1 MFEEI
6 IIFAAVGVLAGLLA
20 GMFGIGGGLIIVPVL
35 IATFVSLEFSSE
47 VIIHLAIGSSIS
59 CIIFTSLSSSNA
71 HRKKRSIDFNQ
82 FKFVSIGII
91 IGAFFGALFAGQI
104 AGMILKISI
113 ATFLILVGL
122 QTLFDISLTNKNF
135 GVTKP
140 KSIFAGTSIGFLS
153 SVLGIGGG
161 TFSVPYFQ
169 ATGLDLRT
177 AVGTSAAC
185 GVPIAIFGTLGY
197 IIAGLNVSS
206 LPNLSLGYI
215 YLPALV
221 GVSIT
226 SIFSAKY
233 GADIAHYLSQDTLRK
248 LMAFWFITVSIY
260 MFVI

>member
-1 MFEEI
+1 M
-6 IIFAAVGVLAGLLA
+6 
-20 GMFGIGGGLIIVPVL
+20 
-35 IATFVSLEFSSE
+35 T
-47 VIIHLAIGSSIS
+47 
-59 CIIFTSLSSSNA
+59 
-71 HRKKRSIDFNQ
+71 
-82 FKFVSIGII
+82 
-91 IGAFFGALFAGQI
+91 
-104 AGMILKISI
+104 I
-113 ATFLILVGL
+113 ATFLAFVGF
-122 QTLFDISLTNKNF
+122 QTLFDIRF
-135 GVTKP
+135 TKTDITSSRP
-140 KSIFAGTSIGFLS
+140 KSVLAGTSIGFLS
-153 SVLGIGGG
+153 SILGIGGG
-161 TFSVPYFQ
+161 TFSVPYFK
-169 ATGLDLRT
+169 ATGLNLRT

-248 LMAFWFITVSIY
+248 LMAIWFITVSIY